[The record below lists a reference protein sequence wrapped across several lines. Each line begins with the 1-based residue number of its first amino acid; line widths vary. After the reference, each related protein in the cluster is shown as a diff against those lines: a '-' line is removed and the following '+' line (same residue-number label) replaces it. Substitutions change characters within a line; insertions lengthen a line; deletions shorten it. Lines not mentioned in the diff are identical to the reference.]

1 MNPIASSSTAAL
13 GRLSASPG
21 IAPSQRRRRDILRSR
36 LTVST
41 AGFGLAVLLAAC
53 GASAA
58 SSPAATGAASA
69 AGGAAG
75 GAGAAAA
82 AGPTTTTAAG
92 GPNRAGLQAYR
103 TCLSQ
108 HGVTLPTRPARP
120 ATGASTPAD
129 GTVPANPTGNAGGG
143 FGGGFGGGGFGGGL
157 QAVLADP
164 ANKAA
169 VDACKSL
176 APTGGFGTG
185 GFGTG
190 GRRGQ
195 ALQAYF
201 SCLSDN
207 GVAVPTTVAGG
218 PPPSIDRTTP
228 AFTAANQKCQVLL
241 PQRTANSSTTSTTTV
256 VGG

>member
-1 MNPIASSSTAAL
+1 MNPIASSSAAAL

-21 IAPSQRRRRDILRSR
+21 IAPPQRRRRDILRSR
-36 LTVST
+36 LTVGT

-120 ATGASTPAD
+120 ATGASTPAN
-129 GTVPANPTGNAGGG
+129 GTVPANGGGGSGGGFASGG
-143 FGGGFGGGGFGGGL
+143 FGGGFGGGGGL

-176 APTGGFGTG
+176 APTG

-241 PQRTANSSTTSTTTV
+241 PQRTGNSSTTSTTTV